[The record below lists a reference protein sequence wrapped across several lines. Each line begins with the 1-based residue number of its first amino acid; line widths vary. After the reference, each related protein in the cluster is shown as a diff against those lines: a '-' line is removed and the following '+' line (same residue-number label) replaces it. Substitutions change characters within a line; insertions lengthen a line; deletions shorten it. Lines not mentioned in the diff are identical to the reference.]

1 MATKTTQDQEGQVA
15 RPFLKWAGGKG
26 KLLDQYIKYFP
37 RQYRTYFE
45 PFLGGGAVF
54 FHLRPQQAVLTD
66 INPHLVN
73 VYRCVRDEVESLIPL
88 LQDHQV
94 HHGPDHYYRV
104 RALPPEDPVQQAA
117 RLLYLNKTCFNGLYR
132 ENASGQFNV
141 PIGRYRN
148 PRICDPDLLRAASQ
162 ALQGTDLQVKP
173 FEAIL
178 EAATPVDF
186 VYFDPPYHPLS
197 PTSSFTA
204 YNRCS
209 FGDKDQI
216 RLRDVFATL
225 VARGVPVMLSNSDC
239 EWIRTLYQDFSIHTI
254 TAARAINSKAQGRGK
269 ITEVLV
275 TSV

>member
-1 MATKTTQDQEGQVA
+1 MTQDQEGQVA

-26 KLLDQYIKYFP
+26 RLLDQYAAYFP

-73 VYRCVRDEVESLIPL
+73 IYRCVRDQVEFLIPL
-88 LQDHQV
+88 LQDHQAQ
-94 HHGPDHYYRV
+94 HGPDYYYRI
-104 RALPPEDPVQQAA
+104 RALQPEDPVHQAA

-148 PRICDPDLLRAASQ
+148 PRICDPTLLRAASQ
-162 ALQGTDLQVKP
+162 ALQGSDLQVQP

-178 EAATPVDF
+178 EAATPADF

-197 PTSSFTA
+197 ATSSFTA
-204 YNRCS
+204 YNRHS
-209 FGDKDQI
+209 FGEADQI
-216 RLRDVFATL
+216 RLQDVFATL
-225 VARGVPVMLSNSDC
+225 AARGVPVMLSNSDC
-239 EWIRTLYQDFSIHTI
+239 QWIRTLYQDFPVHTI
-254 TAARAINSKAQGRGK
+254 TAARAINSKAQRRGK

-275 TSV
+275 TSA

>member
-26 KLLDQYIKYFP
+26 KLLDQYAKYFP

-66 INPHLVN
+66 INPQLVN

-88 LQDHQV
+88 LQDHQA
-94 HHGPDHYYRV
+94 HHSPDYYYQV
-104 RALPPEDPVQQAA
+104 RAFPPEDPVHQAA

-148 PRICDPDLLRAASQ
+148 PRICDPALLRAASQ
-162 ALQGTDLQVKP
+162 ALQGKDLQVNP

-178 EAATPVDF
+178 EAATPADF

-197 PTSSFTA
+197 STSSFTA
-204 YNRCS
+204 YNRYS
-209 FGDKDQI
+209 FGDQDQI

-225 VARGVPVMLSNSDC
+225 AARGVPVMLSNSDC
-239 EWIRTLYQDFSIHTI
+239 EWIRALYQDFSIHTI
-254 TAARAINSKAQGRGK
+254 TAARAINSKAQGRGR